1 MWKRYPTAVEARI
14 EALADRAADT
24 TAEERQAVAAIL
36 APQREELERLADEVE
51 VEHSV
56 WRNER
61 PVFDHWE
68 RPRAEAAMVEF
79 RVGCSGIWSR
89 ADELAALAASFAAI
103 GIGVANFSCKDPEV
117 LARLR
122 EPWAR
127 VIGGIGPIDRAAAA
141 LNDET
146 RDSDYLR
153 PRRYPAAFALLPNV
167 LTADNGPGVATPR
180 HSASDSGAHRL
191 SVTGMNWRGR
201 RRP

>member
-1 MWKRYPTAVEARI
+1 MWKRYPTAVEASI
-14 EALADRAADT
+14 GALADRAPDT
-24 TAEERQAVAAIL
+24 TAEERHALAKIV

-51 VEHSV
+51 VEHSI

-61 PVFDHWE
+61 SQFDHWE

-79 RVGCSGIWSR
+79 RVHCSGLWSET
-89 ADELAALAASFAAI
+89 DVLAALAASWAAI
-103 GIGVANFSCKDPEV
+103 GIGVADLSCEDPQV

-122 EPWAR
+122 EPWSR
-127 VIGGIGPIDRAAAA
+127 VIGGIGPVDRAAAA
-141 LNDET
+141 LDDET
-146 RDSDYLR
+146 RDADYPR

-167 LTADNGPGVATPR
+167 LTADNGPGMATPR